1 MKPQVFIIMIS
12 DFSFVSWETSKSLP
26 INWVIKFSEST
37 LFFEQ
42 PKVITLTL
50 SALSDFVFIFKGN
63 IQIREQI

>member
-1 MKPQVFIIMIS
+1 MIS

-26 INWVIKFSEST
+26 MSWVIKFSEST

-50 SALSDFVFIFKGN
+50 SALSDFVFIFKCN